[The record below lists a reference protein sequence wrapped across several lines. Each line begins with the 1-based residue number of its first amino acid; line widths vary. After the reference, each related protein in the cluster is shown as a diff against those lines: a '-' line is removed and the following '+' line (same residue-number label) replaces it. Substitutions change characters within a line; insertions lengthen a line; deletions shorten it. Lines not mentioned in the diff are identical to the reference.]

1 MGSWSEITNEIGTDD
16 TRLTGVRKKYLHDLF
31 KYTGRNIITYY
42 SGWLNNELGVKNYD
56 INDNDME
63 GFMNCVNGLNCDR
76 GLDLILHTPGG
87 SPTATESIVNYLR
100 CKFNNN
106 IRVIVPHMAM
116 SAGTMIACSGKEIV
130 MGKHSSLGPIDPQF
144 GGIPAYNIKQ
154 EFEDAKRDL
163 VKNPKNT
170 QYWAIQLGKYPPAF
184 MKNAIDAIELST
196 ELTTNWLKT
205 CMLKDEQDRVSDLV
219 KALNEHEDSKNH
231 GRHFN
236 FQKCKEIGLKVI
248 ELEKD
253 TKLQNKVL
261 SVHHCYMIAIQ
272 RQNLCKIIENHNS
285 KTFFIDIK
293 ERR

>member
-1 MGSWSEITNEIGTDD
+1 MGSWSEIINEIGTD
-16 TRLTGVRKKYLHDLF
+16 TSRLDSIRKKYLHDLF
-31 KYTGRNIITYY
+31 KCTGRNVITYY
-42 SGWLNNELGVKNYD
+42 SGWLNGKLGVKNYD

-63 GFMNCVNGLNCDR
+63 GFMNCVNGLDCDK

-87 SPTATESIVNYLR
+87 SPTATESIVSYLR

-116 SAGTMIACSGKEIV
+116 SAGTMVACAGKEII

-154 EFEDAKRDL
+154 EFEDAKKDL
-163 VKNPKNT
+163 VQNPKNA
-170 QYWAIQLGKYPPAF
+170 QYWAIQLNKYPPAF
-184 MKNAIDAIELST
+184 MKNAIDAIDLST

-205 CMLKDEQDRVSDLV
+205 CMLKDEQESVENLV
-219 KALNEHEDSKNH
+219 KALNEHENSKNH
-231 GRHFN
+231 GRHFS
-236 FQKCKEIGLKVI
+236 FQKCKEIGLKVL

-253 TKLQNKVL
+253 AKLQDRVL

-272 RQNLCKIIENHNS
+272 RHNWGKIIENQNG
-285 KTFFIDIK
+285 KTYYVGAD